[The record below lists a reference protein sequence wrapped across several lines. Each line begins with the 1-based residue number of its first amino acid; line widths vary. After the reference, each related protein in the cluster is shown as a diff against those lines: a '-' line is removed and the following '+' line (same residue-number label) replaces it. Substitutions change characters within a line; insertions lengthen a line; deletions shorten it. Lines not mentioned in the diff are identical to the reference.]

1 MLSGV
6 LAEFNHRNSSLEL
19 EGTFVSP
26 YFLDDETKA
35 RDKTHSKCL
44 QS

>member
-1 MLSGV
+1 MLRGV

-35 RDKTHSKCL
+35 QR
-44 QS
+44 